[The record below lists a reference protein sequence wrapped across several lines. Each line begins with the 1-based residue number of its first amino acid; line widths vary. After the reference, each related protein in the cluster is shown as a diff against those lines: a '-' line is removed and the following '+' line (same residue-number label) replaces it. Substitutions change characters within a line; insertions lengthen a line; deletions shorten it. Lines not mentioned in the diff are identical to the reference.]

1 MAYLSS
7 DTPRARVAALGAVAA
22 LHGIMALAI
31 LTGFA
36 GGIFKEIEK
45 NRIEAW
51 NYVDPIDPPE
61 PVPTIT
67 PAAAPAK
74 NQRETLPK
82 PELMLPRDPFR
93 DTELPIDL
101 GPLPSGGFGGNTG
114 SILEP
119 LAPKPSPSA
128 SFIPRTA
135 RPLTTPG
142 RWVSEADYPTNAL
155 RRGEQGVTGFEV
167 TVGSDGRVRD
177 CTVTRSS
184 GSAELDAATCT
195 KVTQRAR
202 FDPASDESGAV
213 VAGRYRNA
221 IRWQIPE

>member
-36 GGIFKEIEK
+36 GGIIKAIEK
-45 NRIEAW
+45 NRLQAW
-51 NYVDPIDPPE
+51 NYVDPIEPPK

-82 PELMLPRDPFR
+82 PELMLPRDPVR
-93 DTELPIDL
+93 DTGLPIDL
-101 GPLPSGGFGGNTG
+101 GPLPIEGIGGDTG
-114 SILEP
+114 PIFEP
-119 LAPKPSPSA
+119 LTPKPSPST
-128 SFIPRTA
+128 SFIPHAA
-135 RPLTTPG
+135 RPLTAPG

-155 RRGEQGVTGFEV
+155 RRGEQGVTAFEI
-167 TVGSDGRVRD
+167 TVGPDGRVRD

-184 GSAELDAATCT
+184 GSAELDAATCV

-202 FDPASDESGAV
+202 FDPASDERGAV